1 MGTYKPRPQ
10 ARFLMD
16 QMAHTEKMLL

>member
-1 MGTYKPRPQ
+1 
-10 ARFLMD
+10 MD